1 MKISTFATIMAI
13 STFSVESTTPYLGI
27 SLNAVVAAC
36 AGAYCSFSFGTKI
49 EPRKRMFQLFVS
61 AVLLGGFISAIIGA
75 ALTYLLPGVEQTEE
89 LQVGIAGIV
98 SFLVPHVAPEIIERV
113 RGFINGFKKEDK

>member
-1 MKISTFATIMAI
+1 MKISTFAVIMAV
-13 STFSVESTTPYLGI
+13 STFSAESTTPYLGM
-27 SLNAVVAAC
+27 SLNALVAAC
-36 AGAYCSFSFGTKI
+36 AGAYCSFSFGSKI

-75 ALTYLLPGVEQTEE
+75 TLAYLVPAVVQTEA
-89 LQVGIAGIV
+89 LKVGIAGVV

-113 RGFINGFKKEDK
+113 RGLISGFKKGDK

>member
-1 MKISTFATIMAI
+1 MKIGTFAVIMAV
-13 STFSVESTTPYLGI
+13 STFSAESTTLYLDM
-27 SLNAVVAAC
+27 SLNVLVAAC
-36 AGAYCSFSFGTKI
+36 AGAYCSFSF

-75 ALTYLLPGVEQTEE
+75 TLAYLVPAVVQTEA
-89 LQVGIAGIV
+89 LKVGIAGVV

-113 RGFINGFKKEDK
+113 RGFISGKDHE